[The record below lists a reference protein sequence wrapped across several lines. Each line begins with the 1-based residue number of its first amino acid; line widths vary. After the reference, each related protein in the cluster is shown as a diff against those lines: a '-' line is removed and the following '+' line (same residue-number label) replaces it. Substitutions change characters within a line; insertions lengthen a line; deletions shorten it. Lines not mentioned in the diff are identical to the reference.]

1 MKKFL
6 LHKPFRSKSS
16 LTGTIQYLT
25 SFHET
30 NNFIICS
37 LYRTRS
43 ILKIIKLS
51 LKKKKKGKK
60 KVHMVDTAD
69 SIYKS
74 TWK

>member
-30 NNFIICS
+30 NSFIICS

-51 LKKKKKGKK
+51 LKKKKKKRKK
-60 KVHMVDTAD
+60 E
-69 SIYKS
+69 SPYGGYS
-74 TWK
+74 